1 MVKTKTRVFYLNER
15 LSTQLALANRA
26 TEIRNDVVLAKLV
39 ARARQRLNHSGDSV
53 VIAHQI
59 AVDLGYYLVCHQ
71 YEMPRA
77 AYDLLAIAYEVSVEV
92 PEIATIIELPQRK
105 N

>member
-1 MVKTKTRVFYLNER
+1 MAKTKTRTFYPNER
-15 LSTQLALANRA
+15 LSAQLVLAKRA
-26 TEIRNDVVLAKLV
+26 AEIRNDIVLAKLV

-77 AYDLLAIAYEVSVEV
+77 AYDLLAIAYEVSVDV
-92 PEIATIIELPQRK
+92 PEAATIIELPQRK